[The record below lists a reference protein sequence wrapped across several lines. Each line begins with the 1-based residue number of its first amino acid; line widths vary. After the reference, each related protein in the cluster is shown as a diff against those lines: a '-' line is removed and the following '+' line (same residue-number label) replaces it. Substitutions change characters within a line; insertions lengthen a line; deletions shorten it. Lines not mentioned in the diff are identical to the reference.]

1 MKKNISNSS
10 IFLICLFLV
19 SCYGSKKTQMNQL
32 IQQADSIQ
40 KAEVKIVEDTKQKVE
55 DRLKSEDIDT
65 EIADSIKAKINKFS
79 NDLDSFKNAINF
91 IDSKINTSRW
101 SYVNNKTKIDESF
114 GLIDRYK
121 SKSNYRL
128 RRFTMINESLDIIVN
143 QQHMFDLAAFFGP
156 GKYDI
161 PEDKKVIVEK
171 SFSPLIDSLVKFYN
185 KYGDVDKKATLVI
198 LGYADGSGY
207 SPESEIY
214 KSIIEKL
221 NDSTATKEKMNQQL
235 SEWRAINIGNLMEL
249 SIEKKIPTY
258 KDIKSIDFLFVEKG
272 KGEEYP
278 SKRITDYKTED
289 ERRRIVLL
297 FWNILPK

>member
-235 SEWRAINIGNLMEL
+235 SEWRAINIGNLMEI

>member
-235 SEWRAINIGNLMEL
+235 SEWRAINIGNLMEI

-278 SKRITDYKTED
+278 SKKITDYKTED